1 MKTAKA
7 EQTEH
12 PKKGRWKTRFLK
24 ALQEQGAV
32 TTACEMA
39 GVGRTA
45 AYALRGKDAKFAA
58 AWDEAVNVMLD
69 GVEDSALHRARYGWE
84 EPVWYKGEQ
93 CGTVRKFSDT
103 LLIFVLRQARPERW
117 ARAERLKIEH
127 QGDVVFRITTN
138 VPEPDPEE

>member
-1 MKTAKA
+1 MKTVKA

-12 PKKGRWKTRFLK
+12 PKKGRWKARFLK

-58 AWDEAVNVMLD
+58 TWDSAVNAMVD
-69 GVEDSALHRARYGWE
+69 GVEDSALHRARYGWL

-93 CGTVRKFSDT
+93 CGEVRKYSDT
-103 LLIFVLRQARPERW
+103 LQIFVLRQNRPDKW
-117 ARAERLKIEH
+117 ARAEKVKVEH
-127 QGDVVFRITTN
+127 QGN
-138 VPEPDPEE
+138 VIFNIVTHVPPADLDE